1 MAFGVSKKIPG
12 FIQAFRDYEKKNR
25 QVDRSMG
32 HVWPSVRMGP
42 DTKNNFLYFFS
53 VEFYCGHFKPIP
65 DEQLPKKN
73 FGSVLVKSA
82 KSSTINFDP
91 TPTGS
96 K

>member
-1 MAFGVSKKIPG
+1 VAFGVSKKIPG

-65 DEQLPKKN
+65 DEQR
-73 FGSVLVKSA
+73 VKCYNTQKYVYNTQKFLSEC
-82 KSSTINFDP
+82 SFLEVF
-91 TPTGS
+91 
-96 K
+96 